1 MFNTS
6 YYSNCFSPVTTKC
19 LLCFLMPT
27 VSFADISKTKPS
39 FSLVQPNAY
48 HRKLDVHSYG
58 FKKLPSAIMRHLQHH
73 MISSLRL
80 NLKHPCQVR
89 RFVILGKQGLI
100 SLVLITAWLGSGL
113 AAAAAARPNGP
124 KTVDWKIWT
133 NFTSLSASSYL
144 YVISC
149 VHRFLP
155 CQGSGRSQYQ
165 T

>member
-80 NLKHPCQVR
+80 NRKHPCQAG
-89 RFVILGKQGLI
+89 RFVILGKIGKI
-100 SLVLITAWLGSGL
+100 SLVLIITAWLGSGL
-113 AAAAAARPNGP
+113 AAAARPNP
-124 KTVDWKIWT
+124 PQTVDWKIWT
-133 NFTSLSASSYL
+133 LFTILPL
-144 YVISC
+144 PVISTC
-149 VHRFLP
+149 HLLCASVFTMSR
-155 CQGSGRSQYQ
+155 CR
-165 T
+165 